1 MSKQKITD
9 KTIIAELRK
18 LVQGVGSQR
27 AFAGEMHCSAQF
39 LSDVLKGQRAIP
51 AAWAEMVGYRKE
63 WVRV

>member
-9 KTIIAELRK
+9 KMIIAELRK
-18 LVQGVGSQR
+18 VVQQLGTQR
-27 AFAGEMHCSAQF
+27 AFAEEMHCSAVF
-39 LSDVLKGQRAIP
+39 VSDVLKGQRAIP